1 MGLGGGVATIT
12 VEEAAAGFKI
22 DFTRLLSTG
31 NTTAEGS
38 VRVLEEAGLL
48 DSAAAGFLTGATTA
62 AAAAGLGAGGLGS
75 SVLSL
80 RYSFEAATS
89 STQAYV
95 C

>member
-62 AAAAGLGAGGLGS
+62 AAAGLGAGGLGS